1 MTAVNPE
8 LVVVVKSAVYSGLR
22 LIPGS
27 DASRAVVVTVS
38 VYAWPARS
46 LAWATWTTSAAVH
59 VHWGLP
65 VHAGG
70 LREIA
75 LHAVVGSMSSVN
87 VIVKAP
93 VSATFPPASAGT
105 ELTTLGGVQSIANTT
120 EPTPFRF
127 VESCA
132 VT

>member
-1 MTAVNPE
+1 MIAFSPE
-8 LVVVVKSAVYSGLR
+8 LKVVVKSAVYTGLR

-27 DASRAVVVTVS
+27 DASRAVGVTVS
-38 VYAWPARS
+38 VYAWPVRS
-46 LAWATWTTSAAVH
+46 LAWATWTTRAVVQ

-75 LHAVVGSMSSVN
+75 LHALVGSMSSVN

-93 VSATFPPASAGT
+93 VSATFAAASAGADSR
-105 ELTTLGGVQSIANTT
+105 Q
-120 EPTPFRF
+120 FRHGL
-127 VESCA
+127 
-132 VT
+132 